1 MTDVSRRFFDDIANI
16 TGEVFKCIE
25 RDVYSA
31 MAQKEKENQ
40 ARDGQQH
47 RGSDFEAELPHKLA
61 RLKDKHA
68 SILRQ
73 IADF

>member
-1 MTDVSRRFFDDIANI
+1 MTDVSRRFFDDMADI
-16 TGEVFKCIE
+16 TGEVFKHIE

-47 RGSDFEAELPHKLA
+47 RGSDFEVQLPHNLG

-68 SILRQ
+68 RILMQ

>member
-1 MTDVSRRFFDDIANI
+1 MANI
-16 TGEVFKCIE
+16 TGEVFKHIE
-25 RDVYSA
+25 RDAYSA

-47 RGSDFEAELPHKLA
+47 RGSDFEVQLPHKLG

-68 SILRQ
+68 RILKQ